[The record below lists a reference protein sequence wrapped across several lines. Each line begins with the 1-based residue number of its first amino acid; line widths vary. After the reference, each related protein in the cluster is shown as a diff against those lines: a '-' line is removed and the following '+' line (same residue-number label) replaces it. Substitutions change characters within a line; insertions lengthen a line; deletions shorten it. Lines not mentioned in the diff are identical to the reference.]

1 MSRLWYALWPAAVVL
16 GLGVEWAA
24 FDDGE
29 LGLVVADLLVG
40 LLLIG
45 CGLVAWRRR
54 PESRVGLLM
63 GIAGVTWFAGNLGQA
78 ALYLHRGPLVHL
90 HLSYPTGRLP
100 TRLSRVVVIAAYV
113 DAVVEPIARNDPLTL
128 ALAALVA
135 LASVQ
140 IFLQTSGPARKAG
153 VPALVAALAFAAVLA
168 LGAAMRLAGLE
179 ADNAVLWAYDIV
191 IAAIA
196 VTLLVDLLRGRWS
209 EAVVAG
215 LVVDLGRG
223 ADVGTLQDT
232 LGRAL
237 GDRSLVLGYWLPEEA
252 RYVDDAGRPLELP
265 EPGGG
270 RAVTPIA
277 HDGKPVGVLVRDA
290 AALDDPGLVEA
301 VAAAARL
308 AVSNARLQAEVRA
321 RVVELAASRRRLVE
335 AADEQRR
342 QLERELRDGAERRLA
357 AVADLLAEARNDA
370 GTPVAPQ
377 LGDVEGELSR
387 ARSELRDFAR
397 GIHPRTLT
405 DAGLPG
411 ALRELAARAGIPVET
426 AVSVGRL
433 APAVEAAVYF
443 VCSEALANVAKY
455 AKATRVTI
463 DVATANG
470 HVVATIAD
478 DGVGGADSRG
488 GSGLRGLADRVEA
501 LGGRLR
507 VESPPG
513 AGTTIEAVL
522 PAAVSPGA

>member
-40 LLLIG
+40 WLLIG

-63 GIAGVTWFAGNLGQA
+63 GIAGVTWFAGSLGQA

-153 VPALVAALAFAAVLA
+153 VPALAAALAFAAVLA

-179 ADNAVLWAYDIV
+179 ADNAVLWTYDIV

-237 GDRSLVLGYWLPEEA
+237 GDRSLVVGYWLPEEA

-265 EPGGG
+265 EPGGE
-270 RAVTPIA
+270 RAVTRIA
-277 HDGKPVGVLVRDA
+277 HAGEPVGVLVHDA
-290 AALDDPGLVEA
+290 AALDDPGSS
-301 VAAAARL
+301 RRSRPQL
-308 AVSNARLQAEVRA
+308 ASRSRMPACRPRFGHESSSSPLRGGASSRP
-321 RVVELAASRRRLVE
+321 RTSSAASSS
-335 AADEQRR
+335 A
-342 QLERELRDGAERRLA
+342 
-357 AVADLLAEARNDA
+357 
-370 GTPVAPQ
+370 
-377 LGDVEGELSR
+377 S
-387 ARSELRDFAR
+387 S
-397 GIHPRTLT
+397 
-405 DAGLPG
+405 
-411 ALRELAARAGIPVET
+411 
-426 AVSVGRL
+426 
-433 APAVEAAVYF
+433 
-443 VCSEALANVAKY
+443 
-455 AKATRVTI
+455 
-463 DVATANG
+463 ATAP
-470 HVVATIAD
+470 
-478 DGVGGADSRG
+478 S
-488 GSGLRGLADRVEA
+488 SGLRMWPPRSPRHATRRARPSRRSLARSKTSS
-501 LGGRLR
+501 GG
-507 VESPPG
+507 
-513 AGTTIEAVL
+513 
-522 PAAVSPGA
+522 PAPSSAISRTAFTRAR